1 MTVAAATQT
10 RVVLVT
16 GISRYL
22 GSRLAGRLAADPT
35 IERVIGVDTSP
46 PARADLDLLGRTEF
60 VRADIRNPLIAKVIS
75 QAEVDTV
82 VHASVT
88 ATPHGAG
95 GRAPMKE
102 LNVIGTMQL
111 LAACQK
117 SESVRRLVLKSTTAV
132 YGASSRDPAIFTED
146 MPAKSL
152 PSSGY
157 AKDAVEVEGYVRGFS
172 RRRPDIGVTLL
183 RFANFVGPFIDT
195 PLTRYFQLPVVPTAL
210 GFDPRLQL
218 VHEIDAIEILRLAS
232 TTDRPGTFNV
242 AGDGVLMLSQAIR
255 RAGKLAFPVPAP
267 AVSFVGQSIRRSGMV
282 DFSPEQMQFLNFGRV
297 VCNEKLKSEF
307 GYTPSFSTAEA
318 FDTMLAGRPVPQLVR
333 AEWVSGIE
341 ARLARL
347 LRIAPE
353 SVADSADRVRPDRR
367 EVSHG

>member
-1 MTVAAATQT
+1 MT

-16 GISRYL
+16 GATRYL
-22 GSRLAGRLAADPT
+22 GCRLAGRLAADPG
-35 IERVIGVDTSP
+35 IDRVIGVDTVP
-46 PARADLDLLGRTEF
+46 PARGDLDLLGRTEF
-60 VRADIRNPLIAKVIS
+60 VRADIRNPLIAKVIAS
-75 QAEVDTV
+75 AAVDTV

-117 SESVRRLVLKSTTAV
+117 SDSVRRLVVKSTTAV
-132 YGASSRDPAIFTED
+132 YGTSPRDPAIFTED
-146 MPAKSL
+146 MAAKAL
-152 PSSGY
+152 PRSGY
-157 AKDAVEVEGYVRGFS
+157 AKDAIEVEGYLRGFI
-172 RRRPDIGVTLL
+172 RRRPDVGVTLL
-183 RFANFVGPFIDT
+183 RFANFIGPFIET

-218 VHEIDAIEILRLAS
+218 VHEQDAIEILRLAS

-255 RAGKLAFPVPAP
+255 RAGKIALPVPAP
-267 AVSFVGQSIRRSGMV
+267 AVSFVGQAVRRSGVV

-297 VCNEKLKSEF
+297 VCNQRLKDEF
-307 GYTPSFSTAEA
+307 GYTPAFSTAGG
-318 FDTMLAGRPVPQLVR
+318 FDSFLAGRPVSAVLSRSMVR
-333 AEWVSGIE
+333 TAES
-341 ARLARL
+341 ALARL
-347 LRIAPE
+347 LGTAAEPAAGE
-353 SVADSADRVRPDRR
+353 PDQSYRVTSIRAAR
-367 EVSHG
+367 HG